1 MQNKLTSKQEAFVRH
16 IIEGK
21 SKTQAYKLAYDTSN
35 FKEST
40 VNVKACNLFKSPSVQ
55 NRYNEIIEEL
65 KKEVIYDR
73 SIALKDLTTIKEIA
87 LAEIVKNKKVGYN
100 NGFMALKAI
109 ELLNNLLL
117 ISSTDEA
124 KLKLEHEKLEFA
136 KSKITKDNDNLQK
149 ENGKLLRELVSNA
162 RTK

>member
-136 KSKITKDNDNLQK
+136 KSKIVRENEELQK
-149 ENGKLLRELVSNA
+149 ANANKLKELIDNV
-162 RTK
+162 